1 MPSLSANKKLVIR
14 SLEQRPD
21 SGPAVSAHTTADIIH
36 DSKIQGFP
44 VAVFAVAMQNRK
56 AIVVQTITKVRLLR
70 ILSYLH

>member
-14 SLEQRPD
+14 SMGQRPD
-21 SGPAVSAHTTADIIH
+21 GGPAVAAHTTADIIH
-36 DSKIQGFP
+36 GSKIQGFL